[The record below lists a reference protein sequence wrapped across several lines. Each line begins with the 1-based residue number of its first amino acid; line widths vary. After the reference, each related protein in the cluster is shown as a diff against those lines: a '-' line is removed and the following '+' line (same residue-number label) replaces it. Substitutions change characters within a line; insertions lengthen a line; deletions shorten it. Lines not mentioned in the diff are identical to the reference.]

1 MPRGVPAS
9 PDPRNRGG
17 RRARLLGVDAA
28 RGVALVA
35 MMAVHLLPGIGAD
48 GGVSLAHELARGRAA
63 AAFALL
69 AGVALALAY
78 GGRAPLR
85 GRRWA
90 AAGAGLLV
98 RCGCIAALGL
108 WLGTLGSGLA
118 VILVNYGLLFAVAI
132 PLLGLRARALAALA
146 AVVAVVVPV
155 WSHVVRADLEP
166 LRGPSPVFADLADPA
181 TLLSELALTGYY
193 PVLAWVAY
201 LAAGLAVGRLDLAS
215 PRIAVRLLA
224 GGAALAVLA
233 MAASRLLLDRADAE
247 AALPAGAVD
256 QVRHGTTPPTTWWWL
271 ASVQPHSSTPLDL
284 AHTIG
289 TALALL
295 GTCLLVAAAVGRW
308 ILPLAWVG
316 SMTLTLYTLH
326 VVAVAAV
333 RVPEHP
339 YVVWAVHVAAAFAL
353 AAVWRSSSPRG
364 PIEEVVSWPSHRAA
378 AAVLGSGR

>member
-1 MPRGVPAS
+1 
-9 PDPRNRGG
+9 
-17 RRARLLGVDAA
+17 
-28 RGVALVA
+28 VALVA

-69 AGVALALAY
+69 AGVALALAN
-78 GGRAPLR
+78 GGRTPLQ

-118 VILVNYGLLFAVAI
+118 VILVNYGLLFALAI
-132 PLLGLRARALAALA
+132 PLLGLRAPALAALA
-146 AVVAVVVPV
+146 VVVTLAVPV
-155 WSHVVRADLEP
+155 WSHVVRADLDP
-166 LRGPSPVFADLADPA
+166 LRGPSPVFAHLADPVV
-181 TLLSELALTGYY
+181 LLSELALTGYY

-215 PRIAVRLLA
+215 PRIAVRLLV

-233 MAASRLLLDRADAE
+233 VVVSRWLLDRGAAE
-247 AALPAGAVD
+247 TALPAGAVD

-271 ASVQPHSSTPLDL
+271 AIVEPHSSTPLDL

-295 GTCLLVAAAVGRW
+295 GACLLAAAAVGRW
-308 ILPLAWVG
+308 LLPLAWVG

-326 VVAVAAV
+326 VLAVAAA
-333 RVPEHP
+333 PAPGHP
-339 YVVWAVHVAAAFAL
+339 WIVWAAHVVAAFVL
-353 AAVWRSSSPRG
+353 AGIWRSSSPRG

-378 AAVLGSGR
+378 AAVLGAGR